1 MVSLS
6 HDTFALKRRERVAP
20 KTGRE
25 ASSDKPRIRRRFFT
39 TKLCPNCLSELEPIN
54 QMSGRVTPEGYYCTK
69 CGYSGSVALERREDE
84 PEE

>member
-1 MVSLS
+1 VPSLLQ
-6 HDTFALKRRERVAP
+6 DTFALKRRERVASN
-20 KTGRE
+20 TGRE
-25 ASSDKPRIRRRFFT
+25 AASDKPRIKRRFFT
-39 TKLCPNCLSELEPIN
+39 TKLCPNCLNELEPIN